1 MGCNLSPI
9 PELQQ
14 RVNSTTVKVR
24 AWMTDYNE
32 HKIMVR
38 LLIHV
43 LISGELAPNAAEA
56 R

>member
-14 RVNSTTVKVR
+14 RVNLTTVKVR
-24 AWMTDYNE
+24 AWMTDYNQN
-32 HKIMVR
+32 KIMVR

-43 LISGELAPNAAEA
+43 LISGELAPNAAESH
-56 R
+56 